1 MPILMQRQGGPAM
14 KIVES
19 AVQFNSQHAALEKNE
34 KKESL
39 TVWNNAQERRQVT
52 DDPRKQE
59 IEALRR
65 KALEQS
71 VKVSLSAEA
80 RESITVH
87 ENSTVSSESGDVTA
101 DLNLRILQLL
111 IERLTGKK
119 VSISDLKA
127 LIRAEDAPAVKVPSQ
142 NDTPQGGARNS
153 GFGAVYEYH
162 ASHYEAETTSFAAQ
176 GKILTADGKQVD
188 FSVQLNMMRE
198 YSSQKDETIRIG
210 NALKDPLV
218 INFEGN
224 AVELAQTKFAF
235 DLNADGEKEQIAF
248 VGPGSGF
255 LALDKNGDNIINN
268 GTELFGPGSGNGFN
282 ELAAYDTDGN
292 DWIDENDAV
301 YGNVRIWTKDNAGN
315 DQLLTLRQKGI
326 GALFLGNAATP
337 FSLKNDENEL
347 AGQVR
352 STGIFL
358 QENGAVGTLQ
368 QIDLVA

>member
-1 MPILMQRQGGPAM
+1 MQRQGGPAM

-19 AVQFNSQHAALEKNE
+19 AVQFHSQHAALEKNV

-39 TVWNNAQERRQVT
+39 TVWNNTQESRQVT
-52 DDPRKQE
+52 EDPRKQE

-71 VKVSLSAEA
+71 AKVTFSAEA
-80 RESITVH
+80 RESKSAHV
-87 ENSTVSSESGDVTA
+87 NSAVSSENGDVTT

-119 VSISDLKA
+119 VSVTDLKA
-127 LIRAEDAPAVKVPSQ
+127 LVQAENIPDVKISGR
-142 NDTPQGGARNS
+142 NDTPQSGSQNS
-153 GFGAVYEYH
+153 GFSAVYEYH
-162 ASHYEAETTSFAAQ
+162 ASHYEAEATSFAAQ
-176 GKILTADGKQVD
+176 GKILTADGKQID
-188 FSVQLNMMRE
+188 FSVQLNMKRE
-198 YSSQKDETIRIG
+198 YSSQKDEVIRIG

-224 AVELAQTKFAF
+224 AVELTKKKFEF
-235 DLNADGEKEQIAF
+235 DLNADGENEQIAF
-248 VGPGSGF
+248 VGAASGF

-301 YGNVRIWTKDNAGN
+301 YENLRIWVKDNAGN

-352 STGIFL
+352 SSGIFL